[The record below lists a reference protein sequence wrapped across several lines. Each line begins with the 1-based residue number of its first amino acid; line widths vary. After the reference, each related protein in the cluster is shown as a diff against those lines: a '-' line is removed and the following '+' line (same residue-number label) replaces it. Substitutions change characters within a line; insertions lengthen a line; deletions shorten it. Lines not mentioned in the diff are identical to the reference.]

1 LTPANVVLGTFAL
14 RRSLCGSVERFF
26 QDAMSGGAGLAFM
39 VVRYLFHRV
48 SSIFARYVEFLEIS
62 AAELW
67 SSLKPEPDV
76 ILTMSGLK
84 GAFLLARD
92 RQIPA

>member
-1 LTPANVVLGTFAL
+1 MVLWSAFFRTPCREGQVWLL
-14 RRSLCGSVERFF
+14 
-26 QDAMSGGAGLAFM
+26 M